1 MSIYF
6 LRHIKTVDNLLGK
19 ISGSSDSDIL
29 PGQNL
34 RISYIMTESFDQ
46 IYCSPIK
53 RCRDTIKL
61 LPNYMQ
67 GNISFMSCLK
77 ERNLGILEGMNRTE
91 AVQQFPHLFEN
102 RKLKVSA
109 QIPGGESIGDVKQ
122 RISGLTDLLLMHNDK
137 QILVCSHNQT
147 LKILLAEIKG
157 FSITNTYWQ
166 SVNFNNGEII
176 CVYRLA

>member
-6 LRHIKTVDNLLGK
+6 LRHIKTVDNLLGN

-34 RISYIMTESFDQ
+34 HIPCIVPKSFDQ

-53 RCRDTIKL
+53 RCRDTIAL
-61 LPNYMQ
+61 LPASMQ
-67 GNISFMSCLK
+67 KNIDFISCLK
-77 ERNLGILEGMNRTE
+77 ERDLGILEGMNRTE
-91 AVQQFPHLFEN
+91 AIQRFPHLFEN
-102 RKLKVSA
+102 KKLKVSV

-122 RISGLTDLLLMHNDK
+122 RISDLKELLLKHNDK
-137 QILVCSHNQT
+137 QILICSHNQT
-147 LKILLAEIKG
+147 LKILFAELKG
-157 FSITNTYWQ
+157 ISVTDSYWQ

-176 CVYRLA
+176 CV